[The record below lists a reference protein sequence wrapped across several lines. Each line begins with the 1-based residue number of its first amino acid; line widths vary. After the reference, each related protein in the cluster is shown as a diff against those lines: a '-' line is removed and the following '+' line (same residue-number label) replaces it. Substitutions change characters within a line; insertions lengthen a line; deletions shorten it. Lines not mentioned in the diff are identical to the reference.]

1 MEAPNQWQPRR
12 GAAPPSPCSSG
23 LLAPSSLLEHCP
35 SYSDFLADMNMLCV
49 CVCGVCVCVYS
60 SCLSLPFTAFPNADC
75 SFSLPSKQ
83 FAVDRWMPSKSSRNS
98 SVH

>member
-1 MEAPNQWQPRR
+1 MAATPRSSAAVTLQLGTACTQR
-12 GAAPPSPCSSG
+12 SLGALSELQRLPG
-23 LLAPSSLLEHCP
+23 RHEH
-35 SYSDFLADMNMLCV
+35 ALCV